1 MIFNEIYGVYYN
13 AVAKILKEAV
23 DHPLQ
28 KNELREIIRK
38 ITFEESVFHIEPAL
52 YEGRWQLL
60 KEDGT
65 TPIRKKPTM
74 PLTTIQKRWMKA
86 ISLDVRMKLFQDEIL
101 DFPDVEPLFT
111 KEDYDVFDRYA
122 DGDPYEDRDYRL
134 RFRIILDAIRNHDLL
149 EIEMENKK
157 GNRTRIQFMPK
168 YLEYSEKDD
177 KFRLI
182 GSGKQFVGTVNLG
195 RILSCKR
202 YEGVSIKTS
211 MKKRKA
217 KQEKVVFE
225 LVDQRNALDR
235 VLLHFANFEKQAE
248 RLEGNRYRITVNYDK
263 EDETEMVI
271 RILSFGPMV
280 KVVAPDYFINLI
292 KKRLLRQKSCEQ

>member
-38 ITFEESVFHIEPAL
+38 IAFEESVFHIEPAL

-101 DFPDVEPLFT
+101 DFPDVSLCLQ
-111 KEDYDVFDRYA
+111 K
-122 DGDPYEDRDYRL
+122 
-134 RFRIILDAIRNHDLL
+134 
-149 EIEMENKK
+149 
-157 GNRTRIQFMPK
+157 
-168 YLEYSEKDD
+168 
-177 KFRLI
+177 
-182 GSGKQFVGTVNLG
+182 
-195 RILSCKR
+195 
-202 YEGVSIKTS
+202 
-211 MKKRKA
+211 
-217 KQEKVVFE
+217 
-225 LVDQRNALDR
+225 
-235 VLLHFANFEKQAE
+235 
-248 RLEGNRYRITVNYDK
+248 RITMYLIDMRMEIPMK
-263 EDETEMVI
+263 TVI
-271 RILSFGPMV
+271 IVCVLELFWMQSEIMIF
-280 KVVAPDYFINLI
+280 
-292 KKRLLRQKSCEQ
+292 LR